1 MFLTK
6 IDLDPARRLARK
18 YLGSPQVMHAVVLRA
33 TGGDD
38 GDGPGRVLWRADR
51 GPATTTLYLLSPSE
65 PDCTQIVAEAGA
77 AGTRSMTLDY
87 SPFLATLDAGQVWAF
102 RLTANPSY
110 SAPRGPE
117 VRGKRF
123 GHVTVE
129 QQRRWLIERTPRYG
143 FELVPVSGAAVDD
156 AASGDVAAA
165 DSTAATGADAD
176 AVAASA
182 SVVVVRRERPVFGR
196 RNPDRDRRDR
206 VTINRTVYEG
216 VARVTDPDALRH
228 ALVAGIGRSKAY
240 GCGLMTLARVRRG

>member
-51 GPATTTLYLLSPSE
+51 GPTMTTLYLLSPSE
-65 PDCTQIVAEAGA
+65 PDCTQLVAEAGA
-77 AGTRSMTLDY
+77 AGTRSLTLDY

-110 SAPRGPE
+110 AAPRGPD
-117 VRGKRF
+117 VRGKRY

-129 QQRRWLIERTPRYG
+129 QQRQWLIERTPRYG
-143 FELVPVSGAAVDD
+143 FELVPVPGTKAAEADD
-156 AASGDVAAA
+156 AASGAAA
-165 DSTAATGADAD
+165 TTSADAD

-182 SVVVVRRERPVFGR
+182 SVVVVRRERPVFRR

-216 VARVTDPDALRH
+216 VARVTDPDALRR

>member
-51 GPATTTLYLLSPSE
+51 GPTMTTLYLLSPSE
-65 PDCTQIVAEAGA
+65 PDCTQLVAEAGA
-77 AGTRSMTLDY
+77 AGTRSLTLDY

-110 SAPRGPE
+110 AAPRGPE
-117 VRGKRF
+117 VRGKRY

-129 QQRRWLIERTPRYG
+129 QQRRWFIERTPRYG
-143 FELVPVSGAAVDD
+143 FELVPVPGTKAAEADD
-156 AASGDVAAA
+156 AASGAAA
-165 DSTAATGADAD
+165 TTSADAD

-182 SVVVVRRERPVFGR
+182 SVVVVRRERPVFRR

-216 VARVTDPDALRH
+216 VARVTDPDALRR

>member
-77 AGTRSMTLDY
+77 AGTRSLTLDY
-87 SPFLATLDAGQVWAF
+87 SPFLATLDVGQVWAF

-117 VRGKRF
+117 VRGKRY

-143 FELVPVSGAAVDD
+143 FELVPVSGAA
-156 AASGDVAAA
+156 
-165 DSTAATGADAD
+165 ATGADAD
-176 AVAASA
+176 AIAASA
-182 SVVVVRRERPVFGR
+182 SVVVVRRERPVFRR

-240 GCGLMTLARVRRG
+240 GCGLMTLARVRQD

>member
-77 AGTRSMTLDY
+77 AGTRSLTLDY

-117 VRGKRF
+117 VRGKRY

-143 FELVPVSGAAVDD
+143 FELVPVPGTGAAEADD
-156 AASGDVAAA
+156 AASGAAA
-165 DSTAATGADAD
+165 TTSADVN

-182 SVVVVRRERPVFGR
+182 SVVVVRRERPVFRR

>member
-18 YLGSPQVMHAVVLRA
+18 YLGSPQIMHAVVLRA

-51 GPATTTLYLLSPSE
+51 GPAVTTLYLLSHSE

-77 AGTRSMTLDY
+77 AGTRSLTLDY

-110 SAPRGPE
+110 SAPRGPD

-143 FELVPVSGAAVDD
+143 FELVPVSGAA
-156 AASGDVAAA
+156 ASGDAAVA
-165 DSTAATGADAD
+165 DSAAATGADAD

-216 VARVTDPDALRH
+216 VARVTDPDALRR

>member
-110 SAPRGPE
+110 AAPRGPE
-117 VRGKRF
+117 VRGKRY

-129 QQRRWLIERTPRYG
+129 QQRQWLIERTPRYG
-143 FELVPVSGAAVDD
+143 FELVPVPGTKAAEADD
-156 AASGDVAAA
+156 AASGAAA
-165 DSTAATGADAD
+165 TTSADAD

-182 SVVVVRRERPVFGR
+182 SVVVVRRERPVFRR

-216 VARVTDPDALRH
+216 VARVTDPDALRR

>member
-77 AGTRSMTLDY
+77 AGTRSLTLDY

-110 SAPRGPE
+110 AAPRGPE
-117 VRGKRF
+117 VRGKRY

-129 QQRRWLIERTPRYG
+129 QQRQWLIERTPRYG
-143 FELVPVSGAAVDD
+143 FELVPVPGTKAAEADD
-156 AASGDVAAA
+156 AASGAAA
-165 DSTAATGADAD
+165 TTSADAD

-182 SVVVVRRERPVFGR
+182 SVVVVRRERPVFRR

-216 VARVTDPDALRH
+216 VARVTDPDALRR

>member
-18 YLGSPQVMHAVVLRA
+18 YLGSPQVMHAVVLKA

-38 GDGPGRVLWRADR
+38 GSGPGRVLWRADR

-65 PDCTQIVAEAGA
+65 PDCTRIVAEAGA
-77 AGTRSMTLDY
+77 AGTRSLTLDY

-143 FELVPVSGAAVDD
+143 FELVPVSGAA
-156 AASGDVAAA
+156 A
-165 DSTAATGADAD
+165 DSAAATGADAD

-182 SVVVVRRERPVFGR
+182 SVVVVRRERPVFRR

-216 VARVTDPDALRH
+216 VARVTDPDALRR

>member
-77 AGTRSMTLDY
+77 AGTRSLTLDY

-143 FELVPVSGAAVDD
+143 FELVPVSGA
-156 AASGDVAAA
+156 
-165 DSTAATGADAD
+165 DAD

-182 SVVVVRRERPVFGR
+182 SVVVVRRERPVFRR

-216 VARVTDPDALRH
+216 VARVTDPDALRR

>member
-65 PDCTQIVAEAGA
+65 PDCTQLVAEAGA
-77 AGTRSMTLDY
+77 AGTRSLTLDY

-143 FELVPVSGAAVDD
+143 FEPVSGAA
-156 AASGDVAAA
+156 ASGDAAVA
-165 DSTAATGADAD
+165 DSAAATGTDAD

-182 SVVVVRRERPVFGR
+182 SVVVVRRERPVFRR

>member
-51 GPATTTLYLLSPSE
+51 GPTVTTLYLLSPSE
-65 PDCTQIVAEAGA
+65 PDCTQLVAEAGA
-77 AGTRSMTLDY
+77 AGTRSLTLDY

-110 SAPRGPE
+110 AAPRGPE

-143 FELVPVSGAAVDD
+143 FELMPVPGTGAAEADDVASGAA
-156 AASGDVAAA
+156 
-165 DSTAATGADAD
+165 AATSADVN

-216 VARVTDPDALRH
+216 VARVTDPDALRR

>member
-77 AGTRSMTLDY
+77 AGTRSLTLDY
-87 SPFLATLDAGQVWAF
+87 SPFLATLDVGQVWAF

-110 SAPRGPE
+110 SASRGPG
-117 VRGKRF
+117 VRGQRY

-129 QQRRWLIERTPRYG
+129 QQRQWLIERTTRFG
-143 FELVPVSGAAVDD
+143 FELMPVDHTDGGGIDGAVM
-156 AASGDVAAA
+156 VAY
-165 DSTAATGADAD
+165 
-176 AVAASA
+176 
-182 SVVVVRRERPVFGR
+182 RERPVFNR
-196 RNPDRDRRDR
+196 RRPGEEGRDR

-216 VARVTDPDALRH
+216 SLRVTDPESLRRALI
-228 ALVAGIGRSKAY
+228 AGIGRSKAY
-240 GCGLMTLARVRRG
+240 GCGLMTLARVRQD

>member
-18 YLGSPQVMHAVVLRA
+18 YLGSPQVMHAVVLKA

-38 GDGPGRVLWRADR
+38 GSGPGRVLWRADR

-77 AGTRSMTLDY
+77 AGTRSLTLDY

-110 SAPRGPE
+110 AAPRGPE

-129 QQRRWLIERTPRYG
+129 QQRRWLG
-143 FELVPVSGAAVDD
+143 FELVPVSGAAADD
-156 AASGDVAAA
+156 AASGNVAVA
-165 DSTAATGADAD
+165 DSAAATGADAD

-216 VARVTDPDALRH
+216 VARVTDPDALRR

>member
-33 TGGDD
+33 TGGDN

-77 AGTRSMTLDY
+77 AGTRSLTLDY
-87 SPFLATLDAGQVWAF
+87 SPFLATLDAGQIWAF

-117 VRGKRF
+117 VRGKRY

-143 FELVPVSGAAVDD
+143 FELVPVPGTKAAEADD
-156 AASGDVAAA
+156 AASGAAA
-165 DSTAATGADAD
+165 TTSADAD

-182 SVVVVRRERPVFGR
+182 SVVVVRRERPVFRR

>member
-77 AGTRSMTLDY
+77 AGTRSLTLDY

-117 VRGKRF
+117 VRGKRY

-143 FELVPVSGAAVDD
+143 FELVPVSGAA
-156 AASGDVAAA
+156 A
-165 DSTAATGADAD
+165 DSAATSADAD
-176 AVAASA
+176 AVAANA
-182 SVVVVRRERPVFGR
+182 SVVVVRRERPVFRR

-216 VARVTDPDALRH
+216 VARVTDPDALRR

>member
-51 GPATTTLYLLSPSE
+51 GPTMTTLYLLSPLE
-65 PDCTQIVAEAGA
+65 PDCKQLVAEAGA
-77 AGTRSMTLDY
+77 AGTRSLTLDY

-110 SAPRGPE
+110 AAPRGPE
-117 VRGKRF
+117 VRGKRY

-129 QQRRWLIERTPRYG
+129 QQRRWFIERTPRYG
-143 FELVPVSGAAVDD
+143 FELVPVPGTKAAEADD
-156 AASGDVAAA
+156 AASGAAA
-165 DSTAATGADAD
+165 TTSADAD

-216 VARVTDPDALRH
+216 VAHVTDADALRH
-228 ALVAGIGRSKAY
+228 ALIAGIGRSKAY
-240 GCGLMTLARVRRG
+240 GCGLMTLARVRQD

>member
-18 YLGSPQVMHAVVLRA
+18 YLGSPQVMHAVVLKA

-51 GPATTTLYLLSPSE
+51 GPTMTTLYLLSPSE
-65 PDCTQIVAEAGA
+65 PDCTRIVAEAGA
-77 AGTRSMTLDY
+77 AGTRSLTLDY

-117 VRGKRF
+117 VRGKRY

-143 FELVPVSGAAVDD
+143 FELVPVPGTKAAEADD
-156 AASGDVAAA
+156 AASGAAA
-165 DSTAATGADAD
+165 TTSADAD

-182 SVVVVRRERPVFGR
+182 SVVVVRRERPVFRR

-216 VARVTDPDALRH
+216 VARVTDPDALRR

>member
-33 TGGDD
+33 TGGDN

-65 PDCTQIVAEAGA
+65 PDCTRIVAEAGA

-87 SPFLATLDAGQVWAF
+87 SPFLATLDVGQVWAF

-117 VRGKRF
+117 VRGKRY

-129 QQRRWLIERTPRYG
+129 QQRQWLVSRTAGYG
-143 FELVPVSGAAVDD
+143 FELVPV
-156 AASGDVAAA
+156 A
-165 DSTAATGADAD
+165 DTDPDRTD
-176 AVAASA
+176 
-182 SVVVVRRERPVFGR
+182 SVVVVRRERPVFN
-196 RNPDRDRRDR
+196 RNRPNEGGHDR

-216 VARVTDPDALRH
+216 VLHVTDAEVLRRV
-228 ALVAGIGRSKAY
+228 LVTGIGRSKAY

>member
-77 AGTRSMTLDY
+77 AGTRSLTLDY

-117 VRGKRF
+117 VRGKRY

-129 QQRRWLIERTPRYG
+129 QQRQWLVSRIAGYG
-143 FELVPVSGAAVDD
+143 FELVPV
-156 AASGDVAAA
+156 A
-165 DSTAATGADAD
+165 DTDPDRTD
-176 AVAASA
+176 
-182 SVVVVRRERPVFGR
+182 SVVVVRRERPVFN
-196 RNPDRDRRDR
+196 RNRPDEGGHDR

-216 VARVTDPDALRH
+216 VLHVTDAEVLRRV
-228 ALVAGIGRSKAY
+228 LVTGIGRSKAY

>member
-1 MFLTK
+1 VFLTK

-18 YLGSPQVMHAVVLRA
+18 YLGSPQVMHAVVLKA

-51 GPATTTLYLLSPSE
+51 GPTMTTLYLLSPSE
-65 PDCTQIVAEAGA
+65 PDCTQLVAEAGA
-77 AGTRSMTLDY
+77 AGTRSLTLDY

-110 SAPRGPE
+110 AAPRGPE
-117 VRGKRF
+117 VRGKRY

-143 FELVPVSGAAVDD
+143 FELVPVPGTKAAEADD
-156 AASGDVAAA
+156 AASGAAA
-165 DSTAATGADAD
+165 TTSADAD

-216 VARVTDPDALRH
+216 VAHVTDADALRH
-228 ALVAGIGRSKAY
+228 ALIAGIGRSKAY
-240 GCGLMTLARVRRG
+240 GCGLMTLARVRQD

>member
-51 GPATTTLYLLSPSE
+51 GPAVTTLYLLSPSE
-65 PDCTQIVAEAGA
+65 PDCKQLVAEAGA
-77 AGTRSMTLDY
+77 AGTRSLTLDY

-110 SAPRGPE
+110 AAPRGPE
-117 VRGKRF
+117 VRGKRY

-129 QQRRWLIERTPRYG
+129 QQRQWLIERTPRYG
-143 FELVPVSGAAVDD
+143 FELVPVPGTKAAEADD
-156 AASGDVAAA
+156 AASGAAA
-165 DSTAATGADAD
+165 TTSADAD

-182 SVVVVRRERPVFGR
+182 SVVVVRRERPVFRR

-206 VTINRTVYEG
+206 DTINRTVYEG
-216 VARVTDPDALRH
+216 VAHVTDADALRH
-228 ALVAGIGRSKAY
+228 ALIAGIGRSKAY
-240 GCGLMTLARVRRG
+240 GCGLMTLARVRRD

>member
-51 GPATTTLYLLSPSE
+51 GPETTTLYLLSPSE
-65 PDCTQIVAEAGA
+65 PDCTRIVAEAGA
-77 AGTRSMTLDY
+77 AGTRSLTLDY

-143 FELVPVSGAAVDD
+143 FELVPVPGTGAAEADD
-156 AASGDVAAA
+156 AASGTAAA
-165 DSTAATGADAD
+165 TSADVN

-182 SVVVVRRERPVFGR
+182 SVVVVRRERPVFRR

-216 VARVTDPDALRH
+216 VARVTDPDALRR

>member
-77 AGTRSMTLDY
+77 AGTRSLTLDY

-117 VRGKRF
+117 VRGKRY

-143 FELVPVSGAAVDD
+143 FELVPVSGAA
-156 AASGDVAAA
+156 A
-165 DSTAATGADAD
+165 DSAATSADAD

-182 SVVVVRRERPVFGR
+182 SVVVVRRERPVFRR

-216 VARVTDPDALRH
+216 AARVTDPDALRR

>member
-1 MFLTK
+1 MLF
-6 IDLDPARRLARK
+6 
-18 YLGSPQVMHAVVLRA
+18 
-33 TGGDD
+33 
-38 GDGPGRVLWRADR
+38 
-51 GPATTTLYLLSPSE
+51 
-65 PDCTQIVAEAGA
+65 
-77 AGTRSMTLDY
+77 RSLDY

-117 VRGKRF
+117 VRGKRY

-143 FELVPVSGAAVDD
+143 FELVPVSGAAADG

-165 DSTAATGADAD
+165 DSAAASADAD

-182 SVVVVRRERPVFGR
+182 SVVVVRRERPVFRR

-216 VARVTDPDALRH
+216 VARVTDPDALRR

>member
-38 GDGPGRVLWRADR
+38 GDSPGRVLWRADR
-51 GPATTTLYLLSPSE
+51 GPTMTTLYLLSPSE
-65 PDCTQIVAEAGA
+65 PDCTQLVAEAGA
-77 AGTRSMTLDY
+77 AGTRSLTLDY

-110 SAPRGPE
+110 AAPRGPE
-117 VRGKRF
+117 VRGKRY

-129 QQRRWLIERTPRYG
+129 QQRQWLIERTPRYG
-143 FELVPVSGAAVDD
+143 FELVPVPGTKAAEADD
-156 AASGDVAAA
+156 AASGAAA
-165 DSTAATGADAD
+165 TTSADAD

-182 SVVVVRRERPVFGR
+182 SVVVVRRERPVFRR

-216 VARVTDPDALRH
+216 VARVTDPDALRR

>member
-18 YLGSPQVMHAVVLRA
+18 YLGSPQIMHAVVLRA

-51 GPATTTLYLLSPSE
+51 GPAVTTLYLLSHSE

-110 SAPRGPE
+110 AAPRGPE
-117 VRGKRF
+117 VRGKRY

-143 FELVPVSGAAVDD
+143 FELVPVPGTGAAEADD
-156 AASGDVAAA
+156 AASG
-165 DSTAATGADAD
+165 TAATTSADVS

-216 VARVTDPDALRH
+216 MARVTDPDALRR

-240 GCGLMTLARVRRG
+240 GCGLMTLARVRRD